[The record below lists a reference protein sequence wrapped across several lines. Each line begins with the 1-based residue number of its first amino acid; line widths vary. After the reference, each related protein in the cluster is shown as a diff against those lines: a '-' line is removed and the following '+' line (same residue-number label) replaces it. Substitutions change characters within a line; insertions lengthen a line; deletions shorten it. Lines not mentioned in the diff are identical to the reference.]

1 MKSIVAAA
9 VTCAV
14 LFSASF
20 AFSTYWVN
28 DQADAEDA
36 ASATDHARTESELSS
51 VESEQPTA
59 LPVSLLP
66 DAAVS
71 IEAVMQMSDSIKKTE
86 EQLLARE
93 QRLVK
98 KEQRLDLLLKEL
110 KSEEDA
116 LRAFGQAV
124 EEKIDLLDRLNNEI
138 ALKFDELDNR
148 ILELKALRESSTA
161 GQQSDRNSLDSKVN
175 DVKDW
180 FSNLPPEQ
188 ASDYLR
194 EFANN
199 GKMEFAAALLQ
210 KMPDRQKSKI
220 LGAMSDPLLVEQL
233 IDSLVPGATKIKE

>member
-14 LFSASF
+14 LFGASF
-20 AFSTYWVN
+20 AFSTYWLH
-28 DQADAEDA
+28 DQAAAEDA
-36 ASATDHARTESELSS
+36 ASATDQASIESELLSD
-51 VESEQPTA
+51 ETEQPTA

-71 IEAVMQMSDSIKKTE
+71 IEAVVQMSDSIKKTE

-138 ALKFDELDNR
+138 ALKFDELDNK

-161 GQQSDRNSLDSKVN
+161 GQQNDRNSLDSKVN

-233 IDSLVPGATKIKE
+233 IDSLVPGATKIKQ